1 MSTAHHI
8 AISFA
13 PTAAADVDELVAI
26 RIAAMRAS
34 LERVGRFDPL
44 RARQRFQSGFSPTDT
59 RFILHE
65 GQRVGFVVLKHQDE
79 HLLLDHLYLTPAH
92 QGKGIGSAV
101 LVCVFSE
108 ADAAGL
114 PLRVGA
120 LKQSEANR
128 FYQRHGFEQVAEEEW
143 DIYYLRAP
151 KK

>member
-1 MSTAHHI
+1 MSASKDI

-13 PTAAADVDELVAI
+13 ATTAADLDELVAI

-44 RARQRFQSGFSPTDT
+44 RARQRFQSGFAPTDT

-65 GQRVGFVVLKHQDE
+65 GRRVGFVVVKHQGE
-79 HLLLDHLYLTPAH
+79 HLLLDHLYLTPAQ

-101 LVCVFSE
+101 LACIFSD

-120 LKQSEANR
+120 LKQSEANC

-143 DIYYLRAP
+143 DIYYLRVP
-151 KK
+151 NK